1 MVHKVVNFQK
11 SGKGELMLRNIKEF
25 LMRLTPKI
33 SFSVDPANEMSV
45 SLGIAPEDYSPEE
58 ILQLPEKIAHP
69 CPQKKPP
76 LIISGGLCVI
86 LRTR

>member
-11 SGKGELMLRNIKEF
+11 SGKEELMLRNIKEF

-45 SLGIAPEDYSPEE
+45 SLGIARRI
-58 ILQLPEKIAHP
+58 ILQRKYYN
-69 CPQKKPP
+69 CRK
-76 LIISGGLCVI
+76 
-86 LRTR
+86 R